1 MTTESITWRIPN
13 MDCAAEESEIRHALR
28 DVAGVQRLAFRLGAR
43 ELRVDAAP
51 GALPEVAQRL
61 RAAGF
66 APQVPGA
73 PKAAAAEGPACD
85 SAACGPMQLSTHDHQ
100 HDDHGHGHEH
110 DHHHDHDHDHADEA
124 ATGWRTLLLAP
135 GLPRIGAALVLA
147 LAAEAVHALAPG
159 GWAAVGMGLAVA
171 AVLLSGLSTYLK
183 GVNALRR
190 GRLNISALM
199 AVAVTGALLI
209 GQWPEAAMVMA
220 LYALAEHLEARAVD
234 RARGAIG
241 GLLQMAPDTVE
252 QRAADGAWQAVAAAE
267 VPVGAVM
274 RVKPGARLALDGVVT
289 AGQSAIDQSPVTG
302 ESLPVDKALGDAVY
316 AGTLNQ
322 SGVLEVRVT
331 AAAQDTQLARIIH
344 AVEQA
349 QSERAP
355 TQAFIDRFAA
365 VYTPAVFVLALGVAL
380 LGPWLAGWTWLTAIY
395 KALVLLVIACPC
407 ALVIAT
413 PVTVVSALANAA
425 RRGVLVKGGVYL
437 ENARRLKAVA
447 LDKTGTLTEG
457 KPVLVA
463 SEILSKTE
471 LSAHVL
477 PAAAALSAQSDHPVS
492 RAVAQGLAS
501 QDVTAG
507 EVTQFIDRPGSGVE
521 GVVSGQR
528 LRLVSV
534 RALEGT
540 DLVTAELTERLAV
553 HQAAGRSV
561 SLLVSDTEVL
571 ALFAVADTLKD
582 HAPDAVRELHAL
594 GVKTVMLSGDHAAAA
609 QAVAAAAGVAEAHGQ
624 LMPADK
630 LTRIAEL
637 QARSG
642 PTAMVGD
649 GINDAPALAAADI
662 GIAMGAAG
670 TDTAMEAADVVVMND
685 DLRRLPGLIRLSRR
699 THAVLWQNIAL
710 ALGIKAV
717 FLVLALAG
725 SATMWT
731 AVFADMGASLIVV
744 ANGLRLLRARTE
756 A

>member
-302 ESLPVDKALGDAVY
+302 ESLPVDKAPGDAVY

-471 LSAHVL
+471 LSAYVL

-492 RAVAQGLAS
+492 RAIAQGLAS

-582 HAPDAVRELHAL
+582 HAPEAVRELHAL

-624 LMPADK
+624 LLPADK

>member
-302 ESLPVDKALGDAVY
+302 ESLPVDKAPGDAVY

-492 RAVAQGLAS
+492 RAIAQGLAS

-582 HAPDAVRELHAL
+582 HAPEAVRELHAL

-624 LMPADK
+624 LLPADK

>member
-302 ESLPVDKALGDAVY
+302 ESLPVDKAPGDAVY

-471 LSAHVL
+471 LSAYVL

-492 RAVAQGLAS
+492 RAIAQGLAS

-582 HAPDAVRELHAL
+582 HAPEAVRELHAL

-609 QAVAAAAGVAEAHGQ
+609 QAVARAAGVAEAHGQ

-685 DLRRLPGLIRLSRR
+685 DLRRLPALIRLSRR

>member
-252 QRAADGAWQAVAAAE
+252 QRAADGTWQAVAAAE
-267 VPVGAVM
+267 LPVGAVM

-302 ESLPVDKALGDAVY
+302 ESLPVDKAPGDAVY

-471 LSAHVL
+471 LSAYVL

-492 RAVAQGLAS
+492 RAIAQGLAS

-561 SLLVSDTEVL
+561 SLLVSNTEVL

-582 HAPDAVRELHAL
+582 HAPEAVRELHAL

-624 LMPADK
+624 LLPADK

-685 DLRRLPGLIRLSRR
+685 DLRRLPALIRLSRR

>member
-252 QRAADGAWQAVAAAE
+252 QRAADDTWQAVAAAE

-302 ESLPVDKALGDAVY
+302 ESLPVDKAPGDAVY

-365 VYTPAVFVLALGVAL
+365 VYTPAVFVLALAVAL

-413 PVTVVSALANAA
+413 PVTIVSALANAA

-437 ENARRLKAVA
+437 EEARRLKAVA
-447 LDKTGTLTEG
+447 LDKTGTLTLG

-463 SEILSKTE
+463 HELLSNQE
-471 LSAHVL
+471 LKATVL
-477 PAAAALSAQSDHPVS
+477 SAAAALSAHSAHPVS
-492 RAVAQGLAS
+492 QAIAQGLAA
-501 QDVTAG
+501 QGVAAG
-507 EVTQFIDRPGSGVE
+507 NVEHFVDQPGHGVE
-521 GVVSGQR
+521 GVVGGQR
-528 LRLVSV
+528 LRLISQ
-534 RALEGT
+534 RA
-540 DLVTAELTERLAV
+540 AEALGLGSALLTERLAA
-553 HQAAGRSV
+553 HQAQGRSV
-561 SLLVSDTEVL
+561 SLLVSDTAVL
-571 ALFAVADTLKD
+571 ALFAVADTVKD
-582 HAPDAVRELHAL
+582 HAPEAVRELHAL
-594 GVKTVMLSGDHAAAA
+594 GVQTVMLSGDHPAAA
-609 QAVAAAAGVAEAHGQ
+609 QAVAGAAGVAEAHGQ
-624 LMPADK
+624 LLPGDK
-630 LTRIAEL
+630 LARIAEL
-637 QARSG
+637 QARLG

-662 GIAMGAAG
+662 GIAMGSAG
-670 TDTAMEAADVVVMND
+670 TDIAMEAADVVVMND

-699 THAVLWQNIAL
+699 THGVLWQNIVL
-710 ALGIKAV
+710 ALGIKAA
-717 FLVLALAG
+717 FLGLALAG
-725 SATMWT
+725 LATMWM

-744 ANGLRLLRARTE
+744 ANGLRMLRGGRA
-756 A
+756 

>member
-51 GALPEVAQRL
+51 GTLTEVAQRL

-252 QRAADGAWQAVAAAE
+252 QRAADGTWQAVAAAE

-477 PAAAALSAQSDHPVS
+477 PASAALSAQSDHPVS
-492 RAVAQGLAS
+492 RAIAQGLAS

-521 GVVSGQR
+521 GVVGGQR

-540 DLVTAELTERLAV
+540 DLVTAALTERLAV

-582 HAPDAVRELHAL
+582 HAPEAVRELHAL

-662 GIAMGAAG
+662 GVAMGAAG

-685 DLRRLPGLIRLSRR
+685 DLRRLPALIRLSRR

>member
-252 QRAADGAWQAVAAAE
+252 QRAADGTWQAVAAAE

-471 LSAHVL
+471 LSAYVL

-492 RAVAQGLAS
+492 RAIAQGLAS
-501 QDVTAG
+501 QDVTA
-507 EVTQFIDRPGSGVE
+507 
-521 GVVSGQR
+521 
-528 LRLVSV
+528 
-534 RALEGT
+534 
-540 DLVTAELTERLAV
+540 
-553 HQAAGRSV
+553 
-561 SLLVSDTEVL
+561 
-571 ALFAVADTLKD
+571 
-582 HAPDAVRELHAL
+582 
-594 GVKTVMLSGDHAAAA
+594 
-609 QAVAAAAGVAEAHGQ
+609 
-624 LMPADK
+624 
-630 LTRIAEL
+630 
-637 QARSG
+637 
-642 PTAMVGD
+642 
-649 GINDAPALAAADI
+649 
-662 GIAMGAAG
+662 
-670 TDTAMEAADVVVMND
+670 
-685 DLRRLPGLIRLSRR
+685 
-699 THAVLWQNIAL
+699 
-710 ALGIKAV
+710 
-717 FLVLALAG
+717 
-725 SATMWT
+725 
-731 AVFADMGASLIVV
+731 
-744 ANGLRLLRARTE
+744 
-756 A
+756 

>member
-302 ESLPVDKALGDAVY
+302 ESLPVDKAPGDAVY

-471 LSAHVL
+471 LSAYVL

-492 RAVAQGLAS
+492 RAIAQGLAS

-582 HAPDAVRELHAL
+582 HAPEAVRELHAL

-685 DLRRLPGLIRLSRR
+685 DLRRLPALIRLSRR

>member
-110 DHHHDHDHDHADEA
+110 DHHHDHDHADEA

-302 ESLPVDKALGDAVY
+302 ESLPVDKAPGDAVY

-492 RAVAQGLAS
+492 RAIAHGLAS

-685 DLRRLPGLIRLSRR
+685 DLRRLPALIRLSRR

>member
-252 QRAADGAWQAVAAAE
+252 QRAADGTWQAVAAAE

-492 RAVAQGLAS
+492 RAIAQGLAS

-582 HAPDAVRELHAL
+582 HAPEAVRELHAL

>member
-302 ESLPVDKALGDAVY
+302 ESLPVDKAPGDAVY

-492 RAVAQGLAS
+492 RAIAQGLAS

-582 HAPDAVRELHAL
+582 HAPEAVRELHAL

-662 GIAMGAAG
+662 GVAMGAAG

-685 DLRRLPGLIRLSRR
+685 DLRRLPALIRLSRR